1 MTLRVVCAVAGVL
14 ALSVSLFAQ
23 GSVRRDGRWEVKM
36 EMQMAGMTMP
46 PQTITQCVTK
56 EEAADPQKGLPQ
68 TGRGGNA
75 SDCKVSDYK
84 VVGDK
89 VTWSMACEKEKM
101 TGNGEFV
108 YAGDT
113 YTGTMKMNAQGQEMT
128 MKYSGKRLG
137 DCTK

>member
-1 MTLRVVCAVAGVL
+1 MTLRSAWVVAGVL
-14 ALSVSLFAQ
+14 ALAGSLVAQ

-36 EMQMAGMTMP
+36 EMQMAAMTMP
-46 PQTITQCVTK
+46 PQTLTQCVTK

-68 TGRGGNA
+68 TGRGA
-75 SDCKVSDYK
+75 SPSDCKVSDYK
-84 VVGDK
+84 VVGNK

-101 TGNGEFV
+101 SGTGEFV